1 MNIFPETDVDSLDP
15 KNRDQI
21 TNMARE
27 LLRGGNPG
35 IFSTVDQSGFP
46 QSRWMATM
54 SFDDFP
60 DLCSSR
66 DLKTSNG
73 RSGVPASFSEIL

>member
-15 KNRDQI
+15 KNRRQI
-21 TNMARE
+21 IGMARE
-27 LLRGGNPG
+27 LLQGGDPG
-35 IFSTVDQSGFP
+35 IFCTVDQNGFP

-60 DLCSSR
+60 DLYQRVSASSKAKPLTQSSPKAR
-66 DLKTSNG
+66 
-73 RSGVPASFSEIL
+73 